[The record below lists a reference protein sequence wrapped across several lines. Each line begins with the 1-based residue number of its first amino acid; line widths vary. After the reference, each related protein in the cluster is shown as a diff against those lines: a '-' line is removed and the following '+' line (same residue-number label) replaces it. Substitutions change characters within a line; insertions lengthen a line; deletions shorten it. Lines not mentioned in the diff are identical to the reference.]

1 MRMAQKHMHTYL
13 SEFFLIGALAKKI
26 YNHNSTSNLFQQN
39 QDPNVVMRRF
49 EVGLDALT
57 KIDPAER
64 STITHVV
71 NLLKSPP
78 YNMATPNMC
87 FRNTIT

>member
-1 MRMAQKHMHTYL
+1 M
-13 SEFFLIGALAKKI
+13 GALAKKI

-39 QDPNVVMRRF
+39 WDPNVVMRRF
-49 EVGLDALT
+49 ELGLGALT

-64 STITHVV
+64 STITNVM

-87 FRNTIT
+87 FRDIVT

>member
-1 MRMAQKHMHTYL
+1 MHTYL
-13 SEFFLIGALAKKI
+13 LESFSVGALAKKI
-26 YNHNSTSNLFQQN
+26 YHHDSTSNLFQQN
-39 QDPNVVMRRF
+39 RDPNVVMRWF

-71 NLLKSPP
+71 NLLKSPL
-78 YNMATPNMC
+78 YNMATQIC
-87 FRNTIT
+87 ASATQ

>member
-1 MRMAQKHMHTYL
+1 M
-13 SEFFLIGALAKKI
+13 GALAKKI
-26 YNHNSTSNLFQQN
+26 YHHNSTSNLFQKN
-39 QDPNVVMRRF
+39 WNPIVVMRQF
-49 EVGLDALT
+49 ELGLDALT

-64 STITHVV
+64 STITHVM

-87 FRNTIT
+87 FRDTI